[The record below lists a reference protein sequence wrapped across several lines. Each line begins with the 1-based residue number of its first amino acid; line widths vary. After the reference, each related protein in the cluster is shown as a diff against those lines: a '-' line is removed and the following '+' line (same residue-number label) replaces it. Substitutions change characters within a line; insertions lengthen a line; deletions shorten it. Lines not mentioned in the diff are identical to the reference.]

1 MPKIP
6 YERVGE
12 YVKTAF
18 QVLIENDD
26 SLRVRDILQ
35 QVGQRLDLNE
45 YELETH
51 DKSGNIRWRSMLHF
65 YSINATKAGWLRKD
79 GGVWYITSEG
89 KEAAKLSNIDF
100 YQLSHQKYIEWKT
113 KQPQR
118 DASAEE
124 IEGLEDVPS
133 NPQVTFDTAESAAN
147 EEIEVF
153 VRTREA
159 YEFQNLVAALL
170 RGMGYHTPFVA
181 PRGPDG
187 GIDVSAYSDPL
198 GTKAPRITVQVKQR
212 PDTRVTVQ
220 EMRELSGL
228 LRMDGDT
235 GLFVSTGGFTRDAL
249 SEAKNAVRH
258 IETIDLQRFIQLW
271 KSHHKDM
278 TEKDNTLLPLREI
291 MFYAPPD

>member
-1 MPKIP
+1 
-6 YERVGE
+6 
-12 YVKTAF
+12 
-18 QVLIENDD
+18 
-26 SLRVRDILQ
+26 
-35 QVGQRLDLNE
+35 
-45 YELETH
+45 
-51 DKSGNIRWRSMLHF
+51 
-65 YSINATKAGWLRKD
+65 
-79 GGVWYITSEG
+79 
-89 KEAAKLSNIDF
+89 
-100 YQLSHQKYIEWKT
+100 
-113 KQPQR
+113 
-118 DASAEE
+118 
-124 IEGLEDVPS
+124 
-133 NPQVTFDTAESAAN
+133 
-147 EEIEVF
+147 
-153 VRTREA
+153 
-159 YEFQNLVAALL
+159 
-170 RGMGYHTPFVA
+170 MGYHTPFVA